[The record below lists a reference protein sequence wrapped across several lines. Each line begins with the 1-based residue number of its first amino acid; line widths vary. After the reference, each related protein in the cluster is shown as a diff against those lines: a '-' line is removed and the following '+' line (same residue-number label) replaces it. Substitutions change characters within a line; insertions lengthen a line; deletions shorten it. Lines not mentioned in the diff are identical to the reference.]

1 MMNTQG
7 GKRWKVNNFA
17 EQNYSE
23 QMPCICDSVGGG
35 IVLQNKSS
43 IVLNMNLNA
52 SGFARGIKS
61 VIGSVKNMNESM
73 KDATNT
79 ASKMSS
85 VMKGIGSSA
94 IKVGKGLAV
103 AGAAAATAVT
113 ALDFKVCRCICRL

>member
-1 MMNTQG
+1 
-7 GKRWKVNNFA
+7 
-17 EQNYSE
+17 
-23 QMPCICDSVGGG
+23 
-35 IVLQNKSS
+35 
-43 IVLNMNLNA
+43 MNLNA

-73 KDATNT
+73 KDATNS

-113 ALDFKVCRCICRL
+113 AWFQSLSVHLLIMNNLRAV